1 MKFAQFMKG
10 SVNKVIFHGRDL
22 LLNNIPWLNR
32 PVQIDTNQIKT
43 LE

>member
-10 SVNKVIFHGRDL
+10 SVNKVIFQCRDL
-22 LLNNIPWLNR
+22 LLNNIPQLNR
-32 PVQIDTNQIKT
+32 PVQIDINQIKT